1 MAGSRIPLKL
11 ALILAAVALSACR
24 AVVDTRVDKDGS
36 GELRTSIVF
45 SAEEK
50 KNFDGTPD
58 NAGKSICDSLKSEAS
73 PQAELVEQTQGNETY
88 CTTVHPFN
96 SLKQL
101 RDYYEAMVNVTVL
114 ELGMGPGSFVFHVQV
129 DLTPRNGNEAV
140 PNEWRLTLPG
150 KVGENNADTIQSNTL
165 AWNIEPGDVRTLQAK
180 SDVGPALL
188 IQLLLGGL
196 IVLAGIAVAV
206 RLARNVARRNEE
218 KFVAVQIITSRPNR

>member
-1 MAGSRIPLKL
+1 
-11 ALILAAVALSACR
+11 VTLSACR
-24 AVVDTRVDKDGS
+24 AVVDTKVEKDGS

-50 KNFDGTPD
+50 RNFDSAPD
-58 NAGKSICDSLKSEAS
+58 NAGKSICDNLKSDAS
-73 PQAELVEQTQGNETY
+73 PQADLIEQAQGNETY
-88 CTTVHPFN
+88 CTTVHSFN

-114 ELGMGPGSFVFHVQV
+114 ELGMGLGNFVFQVQV
-129 DLTPRNGNEAV
+129 DLTPRNGNEAA
-140 PNEWRLTLPG
+140 PNEWRLTVPG
-150 KVGENNADTIQSNTL
+150 NVGENNADLIEGNTL
-165 AWNIEPGDVRTLQAK
+165 VWNIEPGEVRTLQAK
-180 SDVGPALL
+180 SDVGPAFL

-218 KFVAVQIITSRPNR
+218 KFVSIQIITHRPSS